1 MKEVKQILTQIEGRN
16 FNPIYF
22 LMGEEPFYIDEI
34 SKAISNSV
42 LTEEEKGF
50 NQTVVYGRDVSIDEI
65 IGHSKRY
72 PMMSEFQVV
81 IVKEA
86 QDLSRQ
92 IEQLVSYVDNPQ
104 LSTVL
109 VINYKYKK
117 IDKRKALYK
126 ALKKQN
132 AVILETKKLYDN
144 QVADWINDHV
154 KTKGYSISMK
164 ASYLLVEFLGAD
176 QSKINNELDKLIG
189 LTKVN
194 ETITPELIE
203 SYIGIS
209 KDYNNFELKKAIG
222 VKDVQKVFKIA
233 KYFSDNPKDNPFVVT
248 VSMLYNFFS
257 QLMIYHGLNNKSKQN
272 IATTLG
278 INPYFVSEYID
289 AARYYPMKKVSQVIT
304 SLRTYDMKGKG
315 VDAHNLSQS
324 DLLNEMLVEILS

>member
-1 MKEVKQILTQIEGRN
+1 
-16 FNPIYF
+16 
-22 LMGEEPFYIDEI
+22 MGEEPFYIDEI

-65 IGHSKRY
+65 IGHAKRY

-92 IEQLVSYVDNPQ
+92 IEQLVSYIDNPQ
-104 LSTVL
+104 LSTIL

-189 LTKVN
+189 LTAVN

-233 KYFSDNPKDNPFVVT
+233 KYFSENPKDNPFVVT

-315 VDAHNLSQS
+315 VDAQNLSQS

>member
-189 LTKVN
+189 LTTVN

>member
-1 MKEVKQILTQIEGRN
+1 
-16 FNPIYF
+16 
-22 LMGEEPFYIDEI
+22 MGEEPFYIDEI

-189 LTKVN
+189 LTTVN

-315 VDAHNLSQS
+315 VDANNLSQS